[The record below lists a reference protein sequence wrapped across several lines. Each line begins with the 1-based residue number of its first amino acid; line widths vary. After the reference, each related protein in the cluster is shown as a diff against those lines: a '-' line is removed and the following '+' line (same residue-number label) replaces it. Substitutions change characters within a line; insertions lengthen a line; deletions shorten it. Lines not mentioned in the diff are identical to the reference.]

1 MDLKETLLSSY
12 LAFDA
17 QDGPQHKLQ
26 DQRMAAIDI
35 FEQQGFPTKKEEDW
49 KYTSL
54 RNLTKPTF
62 QCFQKRK

>member
-26 DQRMAAIDI
+26 DQRAAAIDI
-35 FEQQGFPTKKEEDW
+35 FEQQGFPTKKRRRLEIHIFTQP
-49 KYTSL
+49 Y
-54 RNLTKPTF
+54 
-62 QCFQKRK
+62 